1 MNKKVLIISGGTGG
15 HIFPGIAVGDALIA
29 EGYGV
34 TWLGSETGMEK
45 ELVATRFDF
54 YSIPVYQLRRKG
66 MQAWLLLPMRLC
78 HAIWQALALFKKIK
92 PDVVIAFGGFVAG
105 PGSLAA
111 KLLGIPLIIHEQ
123 NARAGLTNR
132 YLAKIATVT
141 LQAFPHAFKP
151 SVAAKTVGNPVR
163 ESIQSLPLPAE
174 RLFSHEGPLRLL
186 ILGGSLGASALNT
199 AIIHWLSQLSRCSE
213 LVVKHQTGKANSDKV
228 QAAYAKQGLPVEV
241 LPFIDDMA
249 SIWEWTDVVI
259 CRAGAITV
267 SEVAAVGVAAI
278 FVPMP
283 HAVDNHQ
290 FYNADYLAKS
300 GAAIV
305 IEQDRLSPE
314 WLSQVITPL
323 LDNRHAILTMSNA
336 ARALSKPMA
345 TVDIVS
351 VLERFCPH
359 P

>member
-1 MNKKVLIISGGTGG
+1 MNKKVWIIAGGTGG
-15 HIFPGIAVGDALIA
+15 HIFPGIAVGEALVSA
-29 EGYGV
+29 GHEV

-45 ELVATRFDF
+45 QLVATRFNF

-66 MQAWLLLPMRLC
+66 VKAWLLLPMRLC
-78 HAIWQALALFKKIK
+78 HAVWQALALLKKLK

-141 LQAFPHAFKP
+141 LQAFPSAFK
-151 SVAAKTVGNPVR
+151 STFSAKTVGNPVR
-163 ESIQSLPLPAE
+163 ESIQSLPLPAA
-174 RLFSHEGPLRLL
+174 RLFSHHGPLRLL
-186 ILGGSLGASALNT
+186 ILGGSLGASALNA
-199 AIIHWLSQLSRCSE
+199 AIIDWLSQFSRCSE
-213 LVVKHQTGKANSDKV
+213 LVVKHQTGKANSDRV
-228 QAAYAKQGLPVEV
+228 QAAYARQGLSVEV
-241 LPFIDDMA
+241 LPFIEDMA
-249 SIWEWTDVVI
+249 SVWEWTDVVI

-283 HAVDNHQ
+283 HAVDDHQ

-300 GAAIV
+300 GAATI
-305 IEQDRLSPE
+305 IEQDQLSAARLSK
-314 WLSQVITPL
+314 VITPL
-323 LDNRHAILTMSNA
+323 LDNRAAIVTMSNA
-336 ARALSKPMA
+336 ARALSKPGA
-345 TVDIVS
+345 TAEIVS
-351 VLERFCPH
+351 VITDYIL
-359 P
+359 